1 MYSTPLGQG
10 INDYMMYYGCLNIDV
25 LHLIDHLMSDIG
37 NIAADIY
44 LWERTEL
51 FRLNLI
57 KIGEL
62 NRKSFNDKTHAR
74 Y

>member
-25 LHLIDHLMSDIG
+25 LHLIVHLMSDIG
-37 NIAADIY
+37 NIASDIY

-62 NRKSFNDKTHAR
+62 NRKSLNDKTHAR

>member
-25 LHLIDHLMSDIG
+25 LYLIVHLMSDIG
-37 NIAADIY
+37 NIASDIY